1 LDRVFNVS
9 ELNSRIR
16 ERLTTD
22 SRLSD
27 LWARGE
33 LSNVVNHRSG
43 HRYFTLKD
51 GDSQISCVLFRG
63 HSGGLDFELENG
75 QNVLVYGDVEFYRPQ
90 GRVQVLAKAVR
101 RDFGLGE
108 KHLEQEVLKERL
120 AAEGLFDAARKRPI
134 PAYPAC
140 IGVVTSPDGAALRDV
155 LRVLG
160 SCSVRIVISPALV
173 QGEAAPES
181 IASAISALRGI
192 ADVIIVGRG
201 GGSAEDLSPF
211 NSEVVARAI
220 YLSGS
225 PIVSAVGHETD
236 VTIADFVADVRAPT
250 PSAAAE
256 MVRPDVERM
265 RVGLAEIEGRMARSL
280 SASLARRRERF
291 ADLARSLSERR
302 MRGIVSEERQNLDR
316 ALDRLVSAEDRRVEA
331 LAGRLE
337 VAAGKLDSLS
347 PLSTLSRGYCI
358 ALTDRGL
365 VRRASEVAAGE
376 PLELIFADGGLL
388 CRATERKA
396 DLRWRR

>member
-1 LDRVFNVS
+1 MNRVFNVS

-22 SRLSD
+22 LRLCD

-75 QNVLVYGDVEFYRPQ
+75 QNVLVFGDVEFYRPRGQ
-90 GRVQVLAKAVR
+90 VQILVKAAR
-101 RDFGLGE
+101 RDSGLGG
-108 KHLEQEVLKERL
+108 KYLELEMLKERL
-120 AAEGLFDAARKRPI
+120 AVEGLFDAERKRSI

-160 SCSVRIVISPALV
+160 SCPARIVISPASV
-173 QGEAAPES
+173 QGESAPES
-181 IASAISALRGI
+181 IASAISALQGT

-220 YLSGS
+220 YMSRS

-236 VTIADFVADVRAPT
+236 VTVADFVADVRAPT

-256 MVRPDVERM
+256 MVRPDVE
-265 RVGLAEIEGRMARSL
+265 GLRANLEEIEGRMRRSL
-280 SASLARRRERF
+280 SASLERRREKF
-291 ADLARSLSERR
+291 LDLGRTLSARR
-302 MRGIVSEERQNLDR
+302 MRGIVSEQRQSLDR
-316 ALDRLVSAEDRRVEA
+316 MTDRLVSAEDRRID
-331 LAGRLE
+331 LLSGRLE
-337 VAAGKLDSLS
+337 LAAGKLDSLS
-347 PLSTLSRGYCI
+347 PLLTLKRGYCI

-365 VRRASEVAAGE
+365 ARRASEVVAGE
-376 PLELIFADGGLL
+376 LLELIFADGELL
-388 CRATERKA
+388 CRVIERKA
-396 DLRWRR
+396 DRR

>member
-1 LDRVFNVS
+1 LNRVFNVS

-22 SRLSD
+22 LRLCD

-75 QNVLVYGDVEFYRPQ
+75 QNVLVFGDVEFYRPRGQ
-90 GRVQVLAKAVR
+90 VQILVKAAR
-101 RDFGLGE
+101 RDSGLGD
-108 KHLEQEVLKERL
+108 KHLELELLKERL
-120 AAEGLFDAARKRPI
+120 AAEGLFDAERKRPI

-160 SCSVRIVISPALV
+160 SCPARIVISPAQV
-173 QGEAAPES
+173 QGESAPES
-181 IASAISALRGI
+181 IASAISALQGT

-211 NSEVVARAI
+211 NSELVARAI
-220 YLSGS
+220 FRSRS
-225 PIVSAVGHETD
+225 PVVSAVGHETD
-236 VTIADFVADVRAPT
+236 VTIADFVADARAPT

-256 MVRPDVERM
+256 MVRPDVERL
-265 RVGLAEIEGRMARSL
+265 REGLSGIQARMARSL
-280 SASLARRRERF
+280 SANLDRRRAKF
-291 ADLARSLSERR
+291 VDLSRALSGRR

-316 ALDRLVSAEDRRVEA
+316 ISDRLISAEDRRVEV
-331 LAGRLE
+331 LSGRLE
-337 VAAGKLDSLS
+337 LAAGKLDSLS

-365 VRRASEVAAGE
+365 ARRASEVVAGE
-376 PLELIFADGGLL
+376 LLELIFADGELL
-388 CRATERKA
+388 CRAIEKKA
-396 DLRWRR
+396 DRR

>member
-1 LDRVFNVS
+1 MNRVFNVS

-22 SRLSD
+22 LRLCD

-63 HSGGLDFELENG
+63 HSGGLDFEPENG

-90 GRVQVLAKAVR
+90 GRVQILVKAAR
-101 RDFGLGE
+101 RDSGLGG
-108 KHLEQEVLKERL
+108 KYLELELLKERL
-120 AAEGLFDAARKRPI
+120 AAEGLFDAERKRPI

-160 SCSVRIVISPALV
+160 SCPARIVISPASV
-173 QGEAAPES
+173 QGEAAPQS
-181 IASAISALRGI
+181 IASAISALQGT

-211 NSEVVARAI
+211 NSELVARAI
-220 YLSGS
+220 YLSRS
-225 PIVSAVGHETD
+225 PVVSAVGHETD

-256 MVRPDVERM
+256 MVRPDVE
-265 RVGLAEIEGRMARSL
+265 GLRENLVEIEARMMRSL
-280 SASLARRRERF
+280 SASLERRRQRF
-291 ADLARSLSERR
+291 ADLGRALSGRR
-302 MRGIVSEERQNLDR
+302 MRGIVSEQRQNLDR
-316 ALDRLVSAEDRRVEA
+316 ALDRLVSAEDRRVDL

-365 VRRASEVAAGE
+365 ARRASEVDAGE
-376 PLELIFADGGLL
+376 LLELIFADGELL
-388 CRATERKA
+388 CRAIERKA
-396 DLRWRR
+396 DMRWRR

>member
-1 LDRVFNVS
+1 LNRVFNVS

-22 SRLSD
+22 LRLCD

-63 HSGGLDFELENG
+63 HSGGLDFEPENG

-90 GRVQVLAKAVR
+90 GRVQILVKAAR
-101 RDFGLGE
+101 RDSGLGG
-108 KHLEQEVLKERL
+108 KYLELELLKERL
-120 AAEGLFDAARKRPI
+120 AAEGLFDAERKRPI

-160 SCSVRIVISPALV
+160 SCPARIVISPASV
-173 QGEAAPES
+173 QGEAAPQS
-181 IASAISALRGI
+181 IASAISALQGT

-211 NSEVVARAI
+211 NSELVARAI
-220 YLSGS
+220 YLSRS
-225 PIVSAVGHETD
+225 PVVSAVGHETD

-256 MVRPDVERM
+256 MVRPDVE
-265 RVGLAEIEGRMARSL
+265 GLRENLVEIEARMMRSL
-280 SASLARRRERF
+280 SASLERRRQRF
-291 ADLARSLSERR
+291 ADLGRALSGRR
-302 MRGIVSEERQNLDR
+302 MRGIVSEQRQNLDR
-316 ALDRLVSAEDRRVEA
+316 ALDRLVSAEDRRVDL

-365 VRRASEVAAGE
+365 ARRASEVDAGE
-376 PLELIFADGGLL
+376 LLELIFADGELL
-388 CRATERKA
+388 CRAIERKA
-396 DLRWRR
+396 DMRWRR

>member
-1 LDRVFNVS
+1 MDRVFNVS

-22 SRLSD
+22 LRLCD

-90 GRVQVLAKAVR
+90 GRVQILAKAVR

-108 KHLEQEVLKERL
+108 KHLELEMLKERL
-120 AAEGLFDAARKRPI
+120 AAEGLFDAERKRPI

-160 SCSVRIVISPALV
+160 PCPVRIVISPALV

-181 IASAISALRGI
+181 IASAISALRGT

-201 GGSAEDLSPF
+201 GGSVEDLSPF
-211 NSEVVARAI
+211 NTEVVARSI
-220 YLSGS
+220 YLSG
-225 PIVSAVGHETD
+225 PPVVSAVGHETD

-256 MVRPDVERM
+256 MVRPDVERL
-265 RVGLAEIEGRMARSL
+265 REGLAEIEERMVRSIT
-280 SASLARRRERF
+280 ASLARRRERF
-291 ADLARSLSERR
+291 ADLARSLSGRR

-316 ALDRLVSAEDRRVEA
+316 ALDRLVSAEDRKVGD

-337 VAAGKLDSLS
+337 LAAGKLDSLS

-376 PLELIFADGGLL
+376 PLELIFSDGELL
-388 CRATERKA
+388 CRTIERKA

>member
-1 LDRVFNVS
+1 LNRVFNVS

-22 SRLSD
+22 LRLCD

-63 HSGGLDFELENG
+63 HSGGLDFELSNG
-75 QNVLVYGDVEFYRPQ
+75 LNVLVYGDVEFYRPQ
-90 GRVQVLAKAVR
+90 GRVQILVKAAR
-101 RDFGLGE
+101 RDSGLGG
-108 KHLEQEVLKERL
+108 KHLELEMLKERL
-120 AAEGLFDAARKRPI
+120 AAEGLFDAERKRPI

-160 SCSVRIVISPALV
+160 SCPARIVISPAQV
-173 QGEAAPES
+173 QGEAAPKS
-181 IASAISALRGI
+181 IASAISALQGT

-211 NSEVVARAI
+211 NSELVARAI
-220 YLSGS
+220 YRSCC
-225 PIVSAVGHETD
+225 PVVSAVGHETD

-256 MVRPDVERM
+256 MVRPEVERL
-265 RVGLAEIEGRMARSL
+265 RECLGGIEARMVRSL
-280 SASLARRRERF
+280 SANLARKRQRF
-291 ADLARSLSERR
+291 ADLGRVLSERR
-302 MRGIVSEERQNLDR
+302 MRGLVSEERQNLDR
-316 ALDRLVSAEDRRVEA
+316 MMDRLVSAEDRRIDL

-337 VAAGKLDSLS
+337 LAAGKLDSLS

-358 ALTDRGL
+358 ALADLG
-365 VRRASEVAAGE
+365 VARRASDLSPGE
-376 PLELIFADGGLL
+376 LFDLVFADGKLL
-388 CRATERKA
+388 CRSMGERA
-396 DLRWRR
+396 DRS

>member
-108 KHLEQEVLKERL
+108 KHLELEVLKERL
-120 AAEGLFDAARKRPI
+120 AAEGLFDATRKRPI

-160 SCSVRIVISPALV
+160 SCSVRVVISPALV

-376 PLELIFADGGLL
+376 PLELIFADGELL
-388 CRATERKA
+388 CRAIERKA

>member
-1 LDRVFNVS
+1 MNRVFNVS

-22 SRLSD
+22 LRLCD

-75 QNVLVYGDVEFYRPQ
+75 QNVLVFGDVEFYRPRGQ
-90 GRVQVLAKAVR
+90 VQILVKAAR
-101 RDFGLGE
+101 RDSGLGG
-108 KHLEQEVLKERL
+108 KYLELEMLKERL
-120 AAEGLFDAARKRPI
+120 AVEGLFDAERKRSI

-160 SCSVRIVISPALV
+160 SCPARIVISPASV
-173 QGEAAPES
+173 QGESAPES
-181 IASAISALRGI
+181 IASAISALQGT

-220 YLSGS
+220 YMSRS

-236 VTIADFVADVRAPT
+236 VTVADFVADVRAPT

-256 MVRPDVERM
+256 MVRPDVE
-265 RVGLAEIEGRMARSL
+265 GLRANLEEIEGRMRRSL
-280 SASLARRRERF
+280 SASLERRREKF
-291 ADLARSLSERR
+291 LDLGRTLSARR
-302 MRGIVSEERQNLDR
+302 MRGIVSEQRQSLDR
-316 ALDRLVSAEDRRVEA
+316 MTDRLVSAEDRRID
-331 LAGRLE
+331 LLSGRLE
-337 VAAGKLDSLS
+337 LAAGKLDSLS
-347 PLSTLSRGYCI
+347 PLLTLKRGYCI

-365 VRRASEVAAGE
+365 A
-376 PLELIFADGGLL
+376 
-388 CRATERKA
+388 
-396 DLRWRR
+396 

>member
-1 LDRVFNVS
+1 LNRVFNVS

-22 SRLSD
+22 LRLCD

-90 GRVQVLAKAVR
+90 GRVQILVKAAR
-101 RDFGLGE
+101 RDSGLGG
-108 KHLEQEVLKERL
+108 KHLELEMLKERL
-120 AAEGLFDAARKRPI
+120 AAEGLFDAERKRPI

-160 SCSVRIVISPALV
+160 ACPTRIVISPAQV
-173 QGEAAPES
+173 QGEAAPQS
-181 IASAISALRGI
+181 IASAISALQGT

-211 NSEVVARAI
+211 NSELVARSI
-220 YLSGS
+220 YLSRS
-225 PIVSAVGHETD
+225 PVVSAVGHETD
-236 VTIADFVADVRAPT
+236 VTIADFVADARAPT
-250 PSAAAE
+250 PSVAAE
-256 MVRPDVERM
+256 MVRPDVERL
-265 RVGLAEIEGRMARSL
+265 REGLVGIEARMARSL
-280 SASLARRRERF
+280 SANLDRRRARF
-291 ADLARSLSERR
+291 ADLGRALSGRR
-302 MRGIVSEERQNLDR
+302 MRGIVSEERQNVDR
-316 ALDRLVSAEDRRVEA
+316 ITDRLISAEDRRVEG
-331 LAGRLE
+331 LSGRLE
-337 VAAGKLDSLS
+337 LAAGKLDSLS

-365 VRRASEVAAGE
+365 ARRASEVVAGE
-376 PLELIFADGGLL
+376 LLELIFADGELL
-388 CRATERKA
+388 CRAIEKKA
-396 DLRWRR
+396 DRR

>member
-1 LDRVFNVS
+1 MNRIFNVS

-16 ERLTTD
+16 ERITTD
-22 SRLSD
+22 HRLCD

-63 HSGGLDFELENG
+63 NCGGLDFQLANG
-75 QNVLVYGDVEFYRPQ
+75 LNVLVYGDVEFYRPQ
-90 GRVQVLAKAVR
+90 GRVQILVKAAR
-101 RDFGLGE
+101 RDSGLGE
-108 KHLEQEVLKERL
+108 KHLELELLKERL
-120 AAEGLFDAARKRPI
+120 AAEGLFDAERKRSI

-160 SCSVRIVISPALV
+160 SCPAKIVISPASV
-173 QGEAAPES
+173 QGEAAPAS
-181 IASAISALRGI
+181 IASAISALQGT

-220 YLSGS
+220 YRSS
-225 PIVSAVGHETD
+225 CPVVSAVGHETD

-256 MVRPDVERM
+256 MVRPEVERL
-265 RVGLAEIEGRMARSL
+265 RENLGEIEGRMIRSL
-280 SASLARRRERF
+280 SASLARRRGRF
-291 ADLARSLSERR
+291 VDLSRALSGRR

-316 ALDRLVSAEDRRVEA
+316 LLDRLVSAEDRLVDQ

-337 VAAGKLDSLS
+337 LAAGKLDSLS

-358 ALTDRGL
+358 ALTEGGL
-365 VRRASEVAAGE
+365 ARRASEVAAGE
-376 PLELIFADGGLL
+376 LLELIFADGELL
-388 CRATERKA
+388 CRAIERKA
-396 DLRWRR
+396 DRRWRR

>member
-1 LDRVFNVS
+1 MNRIFNVS

-22 SRLSD
+22 LRLCD

-63 HSGGLDFELENG
+63 HSGGLDFELSNG
-75 QNVLVYGDVEFYRPQ
+75 LNVLVYGDVEFYRPQ
-90 GRVQVLAKAVR
+90 GRVQILVKAAR
-101 RDFGLGE
+101 RDSGLGG
-108 KHLEQEVLKERL
+108 KHLELEMLKERL
-120 AAEGLFDAARKRPI
+120 AAEGLFDAERKRPI
-134 PAYPAC
+134 PNYPAC

-160 SCSVRIVISPALV
+160 SCPARIVISPAQV
-173 QGEAAPES
+173 QGEAAPKS
-181 IASAISALRGI
+181 IASAISALQGT

-211 NSEVVARAI
+211 NSELVARAI
-220 YLSGS
+220 YRSCC
-225 PIVSAVGHETD
+225 PVVSAVGHETD

-256 MVRPDVERM
+256 MVRPEVERL
-265 RVGLAEIEGRMARSL
+265 RENLEEIEARMIRSL
-280 SASLARRRERF
+280 SANLARKRQRF
-291 ADLARSLSERR
+291 VDLGRVLSERR
-302 MRGIVSEERQNLDR
+302 MRGLVSEERQNLDR
-316 ALDRLVSAEDRRVEA
+316 MMDRLVSAEDRRIDL

-337 VAAGKLDSLS
+337 LAAGKLDSLS
-347 PLSTLSRGYCI
+347 PLSTLKRGYCI
-358 ALTDRGL
+358 ALADLG
-365 VRRASEVAAGE
+365 VARRASDLSPGE
-376 PLELIFADGGLL
+376 LFELVFADGKLL
-388 CRATERKA
+388 CRSMGERA
-396 DLRWRR
+396 DRS

>member
-1 LDRVFNVS
+1 LNRIFNVS

-16 ERLTTD
+16 ERITTD
-22 SRLSD
+22 HRLCD

-63 HSGGLDFELENG
+63 NCGGLDFQLANG
-75 QNVLVYGDVEFYRPQ
+75 LNVLVYGDVEFYRPQ
-90 GRVQVLAKAVR
+90 GRVQILVKAAR
-101 RDFGLGE
+101 RDSGLGE
-108 KHLEQEVLKERL
+108 KHLELELLKERL
-120 AAEGLFDAARKRPI
+120 AAEGLFDAERKRSI

-160 SCSVRIVISPALV
+160 SCPAKIVISPASV
-173 QGEAAPES
+173 QGEAAPAS
-181 IASAISALRGI
+181 IASAISALQGT

-220 YLSGS
+220 YRSS
-225 PIVSAVGHETD
+225 CPVVSAVGHETD

-256 MVRPDVERM
+256 MVRPEVERL
-265 RVGLAEIEGRMARSL
+265 RENLGEIEGRMIRSL
-280 SASLARRRERF
+280 SASLARRRGRF
-291 ADLARSLSERR
+291 VDLSRALSGRR

-316 ALDRLVSAEDRRVEA
+316 LLDRLVSAEDRLVDQ

-337 VAAGKLDSLS
+337 LAAGKLDSLS

-358 ALTDRGL
+358 ALTEGGL
-365 VRRASEVAAGE
+365 ARRASEVAAGE
-376 PLELIFADGGLL
+376 LLELIFADGELL
-388 CRATERKA
+388 CRAIERKA
-396 DLRWRR
+396 DRRWRR

>member
-1 LDRVFNVS
+1 MNRIFNVS

-22 SRLSD
+22 LRLCD
-27 LWARGE
+27 LWVRGE

-63 HSGGLDFELENG
+63 HSGGLDFELANG

-90 GRVQVLAKAVR
+90 GRVQILVKAAR
-101 RDFGLGE
+101 RDSGLGG
-108 KHLEQEVLKERL
+108 KHLELEMLKERL
-120 AAEGLFDAARKRPI
+120 AADGLFDAERKRPI

-155 LRVLG
+155 LKVLG
-160 SCSVRIVISPALV
+160 SCPAKIVISPASV
-173 QGEAAPES
+173 QGEAAPAS
-181 IASAISALRGI
+181 IASAISALQGT

-211 NSEVVARAI
+211 NSELVARAI
-220 YLSGS
+220 YLSSS
-225 PIVSAVGHETD
+225 PVVSAVGHETD
-236 VTIADFVADVRAPT
+236 VTISDFVADVRAPT
-250 PSAAAE
+250 PSVAAE
-256 MVRPDVERM
+256 MVRPDVE
-265 RVGLAEIEGRMARSL
+265 GLRENLEEIEARMVRSL
-280 SASLARRRERF
+280 SASLERRRARF
-291 ADLARSLSERR
+291 GDLGRALSGRR
-302 MRGIVSEERQNLDR
+302 MRGIVSEQRQNLDR
-316 ALDRLVSAEDRRVEA
+316 ITDRLVSAEDRRVDL

-365 VRRASEVAAGE
+365 ARRASEVSAGE
-376 PLELIFADGGLL
+376 FLDLIFADGELF
-388 CRATERKA
+388 CRAMERKT

>member
-1 LDRVFNVS
+1 MNRVFNVS

-22 SRLSD
+22 HRLID

-75 QNVLVYGDVEFYRPQ
+75 QNVLIFGDVEFYRPRGQ
-90 GRVQVLAKAVR
+90 VQILVKAAR
-101 RDFGLGE
+101 RDSGLGG
-108 KHLEQEVLKERL
+108 KYLELELLKERL
-120 AAEGLFDAARKRPI
+120 AAEGLFDAERKRPV

-140 IGVVTSPDGAALRDV
+140 IGVVTSADGAALRDV

-160 SCSVRIVISPALV
+160 SCPARIVISPAQV
-173 QGEAAPES
+173 QGESAPES
-181 IASAISALRGI
+181 IASAISALQGT

-211 NSEVVARAI
+211 NSELVARAI
-220 YLSGS
+220 FLSGC
-225 PIVSAVGHETD
+225 PVVSAVGHETD

-256 MVRPDVERM
+256 MVRPDVERL
-265 RVGLAEIEGRMARSL
+265 REGLEGMEAKMARSL
-280 SASLARRRERF
+280 SANLERRRARF
-291 ADLARSLSERR
+291 ADLGRALSGRR
-302 MRGIVSEERQNLDR
+302 MRGIVSEQRQNLDR
-316 ALDRLVSAEDRRVEA
+316 ALDRLISAEDRNVEV
-331 LAGRLE
+331 LSGRL
-337 VAAGKLDSLS
+337 VLAAGKLDSLS
-347 PLSTLSRGYCI
+347 PLSTLSRGYSI

-365 VRRASEVAAGE
+365 ARRASEMAAGE
-376 PLELIFADGGLL
+376 LFELIFADGELL
-388 CRATERKA
+388 CRAIEKKA
-396 DLRWRR
+396 DRR

>member
-1 LDRVFNVS
+1 LNRVFNVS

-22 SRLSD
+22 LRLCD

-75 QNVLVYGDVEFYRPQ
+75 QNVLVFGDVEFYRPRGQ
-90 GRVQVLAKAVR
+90 VQILVKAAR
-101 RDFGLGE
+101 RDSGLGD
-108 KHLEQEVLKERL
+108 KHLELELLKERL
-120 AAEGLFDAARKRPI
+120 AAEGLFDAERKRPI

-160 SCSVRIVISPALV
+160 SCPARIVISPAQV
-173 QGEAAPES
+173 QGESAPES
-181 IASAISALRGI
+181 IASAISALQGT

-211 NSEVVARAI
+211 NSELVARAI
-220 YLSGS
+220 FRSS
-225 PIVSAVGHETD
+225 CPVVSAVGHETD
-236 VTIADFVADVRAPT
+236 VTIADFVADARAPT

-256 MVRPDVERM
+256 MVRPDVERL
-265 RVGLAEIEGRMARSL
+265 REGLSGIQARMARSL
-280 SASLARRRERF
+280 SANLDRRRARF
-291 ADLARSLSERR
+291 ADLSRALSGRR

-316 ALDRLVSAEDRRVEA
+316 ISDRLISAEDRRVEV
-331 LAGRLE
+331 LSGRLE
-337 VAAGKLDSLS
+337 LAAGKLDSLS

-365 VRRASEVAAGE
+365 ARRASEVVAGE
-376 PLELIFADGGLL
+376 LLELIFADGELL
-388 CRATERKA
+388 CRAIEKKA
-396 DLRWRR
+396 DRR

>member
-1 LDRVFNVS
+1 MNRVFNVS

-22 SRLSD
+22 LRLCD

-63 HSGGLDFELENG
+63 HSGGLDFELSNG
-75 QNVLVYGDVEFYRPQ
+75 LNILVYGDVEFYRPQ
-90 GRVQVLAKAVR
+90 GRVQILVKAAR
-101 RDFGLGE
+101 RDSGLGG
-108 KHLEQEVLKERL
+108 KHLELEMLKERL
-120 AAEGLFDAARKRPI
+120 AAEGLFDAERKRPI

-160 SCSVRIVISPALV
+160 SCPARIVISPAQV
-173 QGEAAPES
+173 QGEAAPKS
-181 IASAISALRGI
+181 IASAISALQGT

-211 NSEVVARAI
+211 NSELVARAI
-220 YLSGS
+220 YRSCC
-225 PIVSAVGHETD
+225 PVVSAVGHETD

-256 MVRPDVERM
+256 MVRPEVERL
-265 RVGLAEIEGRMARSL
+265 RENLGGIEARMIRSL
-280 SASLARRRERF
+280 SANLARKRQRF
-291 ADLARSLSERR
+291 VDLGRALSERR
-302 MRGIVSEERQNLDR
+302 MRGLVSEERQNLDR
-316 ALDRLVSAEDRRVEA
+316 MMDRLVSAEDRRIDL

-337 VAAGKLDSLS
+337 LAAGKLDSLS

-358 ALTDRGL
+358 ALAERGL
-365 VRRASEVAAGE
+365 ARRASDLSPGE
-376 PLELIFADGGLL
+376 LFDLVFADGKLL
-388 CRATERKA
+388 CRSMGERA
-396 DLRWRR
+396 DRS